1 MNVTEITNSKLV
13 TNNEVVNLMGAMGL
27 KLGHKVVPGTLRYGR
42 IIFYCDQDY
51 DGYSIVGLLI
61 NFLHKFWPELFE
73 HNMVFKAE
81 TPIVVCYNPKTKKY
95 FPAMT
100 NARKEFLKKEL
111 FTRYENANWVISW
124 HIDDRLDGNMSGG
137 DYLILKGVL

>member
-1 MNVTEITNSKLV
+1 MDYVKQVEEYIDSEIDKNLSTDKR
-13 TNNEVVNLMGAMGL
+13 EVW
-27 KLGHKVVPGTLRYGR
+27 
-42 IIFYCDQDY
+42 
-51 DGYSIVGLLI
+51 I
-61 NFLHKFWPELFE
+61 NKSYVEF
-73 HNMVFKAE
+73 N
-81 TPIVVCYNPKTKKY
+81 YNPKTKKY

-111 FTRYENANWVISW
+111 LSRYENANWVISW